1 MGVLFQFFGIINC
14 FFMSR
19 RAFEGTVFIEK
30 PPHEAIREAVWREK
44 YCLFVLFSIF
54 ARDNAH
60 FLLEDLG
67 EVLRVTESYR
77 EGDA

>member
-14 FFMSR
+14 FLCL
-19 RAFEGTVFIEK
+19 EGLLKGLFFIEK

-77 EGDA
+77 EGDT